1 MEPVSLLIL
10 RSHSR
15 ESKALNPHS
24 DRLIGVEFRP
34 AREHERLPFSVA
46 ESRGFSGHFLPQ
58 EGELEYRKI
67 DHPLHRTVCAFEGD
81 DIVGTTLWAPYEL
94 TVPGGKSDFFGV
106 TDVTVLPTHT
116 RRGILREMMRRLLI
130 EGRDAGYP
138 IAGLWASESNIYGRF
153 GFGISGETVFAKID
167 VRNGRFRATPK
178 VKGEIRFADVAT
190 MEKVAPVV
198 WNRSAEKTI
207 GMMLRTKA
215 DWDWIYYRR
224 RIPGFGKRRTFC
236 VVYREGTEALGYATY
251 RIEHKME
258 AMHSYNTVRV
268 IELVASTTAAEAAL
282 WRFLLDID
290 LAGEVVHHHPK
301 KSKLLWLL
309 ADPRKLS
316 LEPYDS
322 LWIRILDPIKALT
335 GRTYSAAGEV
345 VIKLADE
352 FCPWTQG
359 TYALRVDSNGKA
371 ICEVTDQTPD
381 LTLPVASL
389 GAIYMGAH
397 YLADLQRAGRAHEHR
412 PGAVAT
418 VDSMFPTSGVHSFM
432 PEF

>member
-1 MEPVSLLIL
+1 ML

-15 ESKALNPHS
+15 ESRTLNPHT
-24 DRLIGVEFRP
+24 DRLTGIEFRP
-34 AREHERLPFSVA
+34 ARENERLQFSVA
-46 ESRGFSGHFLPQ
+46 EMRGFSGHFLPQ
-58 EGELEYRKI
+58 EGELEYRKV
-67 DHPLHRTVCAFEGD
+67 DDPMHRTVCAFDGD
-81 DIVGTTLWAPYEL
+81 EIVGTTLWEPYEL

-167 VRNGRFRATPK
+167 ARDAGFRAMPK
-178 VKGEIRFADVAT
+178 HEGEIRFADIAI

-198 WNRSAEKTI
+198 WNRTAEKTI
-207 GMMLRTKA
+207 GMMLRSKA
-215 DWDWIYYRR
+215 DWDWIYDRR
-224 RIPGFGKRRTFC
+224 RIPGFGNRRAFC
-236 VVYREGTEALGYATY
+236 VVYHEGNKPLGYAAY
-251 RIEHKME
+251 RIEHKMD
-258 AMHSYNTVRV
+258 AKHSYNTVRV
-268 IELVASTTAAEAAL
+268 IELIASTTAAEAAL

-301 KSKLLWLL
+301 KSNLLWLL

-316 LEPYDS
+316 FEPYDS

-335 GRTYSAAGEV
+335 GRTYSAAGAV
-345 VIKLADE
+345 VIKIADD

-359 TYALRVDSNGKA
+359 TYLLRADPNGRA
-371 ICEVTDQTPD
+371 TCEVTDRTPD
-381 LTLPVASL
+381 VTLPAASL

-397 YLADLQRAGRAHEHR
+397 YLADLQRAGRVTEHKS
-412 PGAVAT
+412 GSIAQIDT
-418 VDSMFPTSGVHSFM
+418 MFPISGVHNFV

>member
-1 MEPVSLLIL
+1 MIL
-10 RSHSR
+10 RSYSR

-24 DRLIGVEFRP
+24 DRLTGIEFRP
-34 AREHERLPFSVA
+34 AREHERLPFSIS
-46 ESRGFSGHFLPQ
+46 EMRGFSGHFLPQ
-58 EGELEYRKI
+58 EGELEYHKI
-67 DHPLHRTVCAFEGD
+67 DDPMNRTVCAFDRD
-81 DIVGTTLWAPYEL
+81 DIVGTTLWEPYEL
-94 TVPGGKSDFFGV
+94 TVPGGKSNFFGV
-106 TDVTVLPTHT
+106 TGVTVAPTHT

-130 EGRDAGYP
+130 EGRNAGYP

-167 VRNGRFRATPK
+167 VRDASFRTMPK

-198 WNRSAEKTI
+198 WNRTAEKTI

-215 DWDWIYYRR
+215 DWDWIYDRR
-224 RIPGFGKRRTFC
+224 RIPSYGKRRAFC
-236 VVYREGTEALGYATY
+236 VVYREGAEPLGYAAY

-258 AMHSYNTVRV
+258 AMHSYNSVRV
-268 IELVASTTAAEAAL
+268 IELVAATNEAEVAL
-282 WRFLLDID
+282 WRFLLNID
-290 LAGEVVHHHPK
+290 LAGEVTHHHPK
-301 KSKLLWLL
+301 KSNLLWLL

-316 LEPYDS
+316 FEPYDS
-322 LWIRILDPIKALT
+322 LWVRILDPIKALT
-335 GRTYSAAGEV
+335 GRTYSADGQV
-345 VIKLADE
+345 VIQLADE

-359 TYALRVDSNGKA
+359 NYELRVDSHGRA
-371 ICEVTDQTPD
+371 TCEKTEQNPD
-381 LTLPVASL
+381 ITLPVASL

-397 YLADLQRAGRAHEHR
+397 YLADLQRAGRVYEHR

-418 VDSMFPTSGVHSFM
+418 VDSMFPTSGVHNFL

>member
-1 MEPVSLLIL
+1 MTL
-10 RSHSR
+10 RSHNR
-15 ESKALNPHS
+15 VSKALNPHS
-24 DRLIGVEFRP
+24 DSLTGIEFRP
-34 AREHERLPFSVA
+34 AREHERLRFSVA
-46 ESRGFSGHFLPQ
+46 EMRGFSGHFLPQ
-58 EGELEYRKI
+58 EGELEYRKV
-67 DHPLHRTVCAFEGD
+67 DDPMQRTVCAFDGD
-81 DIVGTTLWAPYEL
+81 DIVGTTLWEPYEL

-167 VRNGRFRATPK
+167 VRDAGFRATPK
-178 VKGEIRFADVAT
+178 IDGEVHFADIAT

-198 WNRSAEKTI
+198 WNRTAEKTT
-207 GMMLRTKA
+207 GMMLRSKA
-215 DWDWIYYRR
+215 DWEWIYDRR
-224 RIPGFGKRRTFC
+224 RIPGFGNRRAFC
-236 VVYREGTEALGYATY
+236 VVYREGNKPLGYAAY
-251 RIEHKME
+251 RIEHKMQG
-258 AMHSYNTVRV
+258 MHSHNTVRV
-268 IELVASTTAAEAAL
+268 IELIASTSAAEAAL

-316 LEPYDS
+316 FEPYDS

-345 VIKLADE
+345 VIKIADE

-359 TYALRVDSNGKA
+359 NYALRVGSNGKA
-371 ICEVTDQTPD
+371 TCKVTAQSPD
-381 LTLPVASL
+381 VTLPVASL

-397 YLADLQRAGRAHEHR
+397 YLADLQRAGRVTEHKS
-412 PGAVAT
+412 GSVAQIDT
-418 VDSMFPTSGVHSFM
+418 MFPISGVHNFV